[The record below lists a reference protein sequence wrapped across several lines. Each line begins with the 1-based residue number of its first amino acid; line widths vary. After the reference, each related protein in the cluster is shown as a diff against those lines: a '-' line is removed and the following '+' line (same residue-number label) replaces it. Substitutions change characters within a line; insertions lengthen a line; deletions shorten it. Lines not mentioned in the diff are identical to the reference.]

1 MLRVGSVV
9 MGASDVR
16 RAARFWMAAL
26 GYVPR
31 DAEAAEEEEADEAEF
46 ESEAESETD
55 WLVLVPPPDSVGG
68 PRLSLGRSE
77 TPVQD
82 RPRVHLDLYAG
93 DKADQEAEVERLV
106 SLGATRVPWDLYPE
120 DADFIVLADTEGNR
134 FCVIDTAR
142 G

>member
-1 MLRVGSVV
+1 MLRIGSVV

-16 RAARFWMAAL
+16 RAAAFWMGAL

-31 DAEAAEEEEADEAEF
+31 EEPED
-46 ESEAESETD
+46 D
-55 WLVLVPPPDSVGG
+55 WVVLVH
-68 PRLSLGRSE
+68 PRGLGAQISLGLCE

-93 DKADQEAEVERLV
+93 NAEDQAAEVERLV
-106 SLGATRVPWDLYPE
+106 GLGARRVDWDDYPL
-120 DADFIVLADTEGNR
+120 DADFVVLADPEGNR
-134 FCVIDTAR
+134 FCVIDTGR